1 MSIYVIY
8 IYADS
13 YIVYIKILVFPN
25 VKQQVIP
32 ALVESDAPGKGK
44 ESITPTSS
52 KDSS

>member
-1 MSIYVIY
+1 MFIYVIY

-13 YIVYIKILVFPN
+13 YIVYIEILVFSD

-32 ALVESDAPGKGK
+32 ALVESDAPRKGK
-44 ESITPTSS
+44 ESVTPTSS